1 MGVSN
6 QNEFDFEL
14 SDLIQKCQGL
24 EELSVPFMKE
34 EIDNVIKI
42 ILADRAPG
50 PDGFNGLFL
59 KVCWDIIKEDFYSL
73 CDDFWKGAINL
84 QCSNTSLITL
94 IPKKLTPESVN
105 DYRPISLLN
114 CVLKVITKILS
125 ERLQRWIL
133 KVVHQNQY
141 GFIKNRTIQDCLGWA
156 FEYLHEC
163 KQSGKEIVILKL
175 DFEKAFDSIEHEAIL
190 LILKHK

>member
-1 MGVSN
+1 MSSQLVY
-6 QNEFDFEL
+6 DFEL
-14 SDLIQKCQGL
+14 ADLIQKCQGL
-24 EELSVPFMKE
+24 EEISIPFTKG

-42 ILADRAPG
+42 IPADRALG

-73 CDDFWKGAINL
+73 CEDFWKGTINL
-84 QCSNTSLITL
+84 QYLNTSLITL

-105 DYRPISLLN
+105 DFRPISLLN

-133 KVVHQNQY
+133 KVVHRNQY
-141 GFIKNRTIQDCLGWA
+141 
-156 FEYLHEC
+156 
-163 KQSGKEIVILKL
+163 
-175 DFEKAFDSIEHEAIL
+175 
-190 LILKHK
+190 